1 MSEIDNFDE
10 LGFIN
15 DEDPPLGMKGNI
27 LNLVRTTQRN
37 YINLTNIADNKAHI
51 LISINSLML
60 TILVPILLSNYGII
74 LEMKLSLPMGIFALT
89 CLLTIVFSI
98 KVLTPFNGKKNKST
112 KDAKALK
119 SPFFFSNYA
128 DLTLDEYKQLFNETT
143 SSKNITNQ
151 VIIGDLYYFGIN
163 LDSKYKLVIVAY
175 NVFYIGM
182 ILSFV
187 TFTWAL
193 IF

>member
-15 DEDPPLGMKGNI
+15 DEDPPVGMKGNI